1 MVEIRL
7 GVLASHGGTNLQA
20 IIYACKEGRLEASVA
35 VVISN
40 NSSSMALERARREE
54 IPNYHV
60 SAVTHPQPGEHD
72 GAILAALDKHR
83 VDLVILAGYM
93 KLLGAPILSRYRNRI
108 LNSHPALLPKFGGR
122 RMYGSLVHEAVL
134 AAKEDVTGVTI
145 HLADDAYDHGP
156 IVAQCRVPVVDGDTV
171 DTLMDRVQRRERL
184 LWVETLQSIVRRKLD
199 LDTIGS
205 SLSGP

>member
-1 MVEIRL
+1 MVNVRL

-20 IIYACKEGRLEASVA
+20 IIDACREGRLEASVS

-40 NSSSMALERARREE
+40 NSSSMALERARWEE
-54 IPNYHV
+54 IPSYHV
-60 SAVTHPQPGEHD
+60 SAVTYPQAEEQD
-72 GAILAALDKHR
+72 SAILAALEKHH

-93 KLLGAPILSRYRNRI
+93 KLLGPGILARYRNRI

-134 AAKEDVTGVTI
+134 AAKETVTGVTI
-145 HLADDAYDHGP
+145 HLADELYDHGP
-156 IVAQCRVPVVDGDTV
+156 IVAQCQVPVVEGDTV

-184 LWVETLQSIVRRKLD
+184 LWVETLQSIVRQELD
-199 LDTIGS
+199 LDTLG
-205 SLSGP
+205 